1 MHLRLVHCGSALLP
15 LPPVVRPALYSACV
29 ALHPLAQQ
37 FAAVAEAYD
46 RGRPGYPPEAV
57 DIAAQAL
64 GLAAGDRV
72 ADLGAGTGKLTATL
86 VSAGFQ
92 VVAVEP
98 LDGMRARLAAALP
111 AVEAVAAPAEQ
122 LPFADGSL
130 AACFSADAFHWFD
143 AEAVVTELYRVLRPR
158 GGVALLWHLP
168 GWEAEAPGWWQELVA
183 LLNSLRSGHP
193 GFVGEQGR
201 EAFAR
206 HGGFEPFTH
215 HSVESTFATDREGAI
230 AYVQSISYVAGHPE
244 RDRILDEVRAIVR
257 DVEPHD
263 SPVRTF
269 VWLTRRRD

>member
-1 MHLRLVHCGSALLP
+1 
-15 LPPVVRPALYSACV
+15 V

-37 FAAVAEAYD
+37 FADVADVYD

-57 DIAAQAL
+57 AIAAREL
-64 GLAAGDRV
+64 ELVPGNRV

-86 VSAGFQ
+86 IGAGFE

-98 LDGMRARLAAALP
+98 LDGMRARLSAAFP
-111 AVEAVAAPAEQ
+111 AVEAVAATAEQ
-122 LPFADGSL
+122 LPFAHGSL
-130 AACFSADAFHWFD
+130 AAVFSADAFHWFD
-143 AEAVVTELYRVLRPR
+143 ADAAAAELHRVLCPR

-168 GWEAEAPGWWQELVA
+168 GWEDDAPAWWSALVA
-183 LLNSLRSGHP
+183 LLDKLRAGHP

-215 HSVESTFATDREGAI
+215 HSVLSSFSTDREGVL

-244 RDRILDEVRAIVR
+244 RDRVLDEVRAIIR

-269 VWLTRRRD
+269 VWLTRRLD